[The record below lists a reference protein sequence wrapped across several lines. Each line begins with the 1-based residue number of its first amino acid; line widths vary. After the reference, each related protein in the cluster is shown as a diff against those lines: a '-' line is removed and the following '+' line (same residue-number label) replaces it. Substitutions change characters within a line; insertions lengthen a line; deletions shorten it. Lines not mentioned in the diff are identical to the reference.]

1 MINEHELKIEDGKI
15 ILDKPV
21 NTIKNPK
28 GNKKYSIRDVVITPE
43 GWNIIQEAKNL
54 NPDGEFLF
62 MYQGRPLTTDTMNR
76 RLKKYSDSCG
86 VPYLSNHTIRF
97 TSASMLAQIGGMP
110 LIDPAKMMGH
120 SNTAMTRHNAEQPI
134 QEMNH
139 ETVIKTFG

>member
-76 RLKKYSDSCG
+76 RLKKY
-86 VPYLSNHTIRF
+86 
-97 TSASMLAQIGGMP
+97 
-110 LIDPAKMMGH
+110 
-120 SNTAMTRHNAEQPI
+120 
-134 QEMNH
+134 
-139 ETVIKTFG
+139 